1 MNVNGSFSFYND
13 HKPLKQTSTLAQP
26 WLDKISNPAQLGGI
40 EISVLDNGAG
50 RGTRIAWINTGT
62 GLRYKVVIDRAM
74 DIADAFY
81 NQHSLTWLSH
91 GGITSPQP
99 FSHRGM
105 DWIRTFG
112 GGLLTTCGLEHVGG
126 PEKDEYGE
134 RGIHGLISNIPAEI
148 ESIIQPDPRQGKMEF
163 SITGKIK
170 QTQVFGP
177 CFELKRTLSGTLGRA
192 AIRIQ
197 DEVTNCANTP
207 APHMLLYHLNFGW
220 PLADEGADILWN
232 GPWQF
237 SGEKNAAKIFREGN
251 NFRKCPPPLPSH
263 NGPGEEVAFIDIT
276 PDESGRCTAG
286 LYNTQ
291 INLAVAIR
299 FNKKEL
305 PWFTNWQHWGKGEY
319 VTGLEPGTNPPIGQA
334 KARAQNEL
342 IFLEPGETRSY
353 NLEMEVLEQEPNI
366 KRLLQQTHH
375 KNH

>member
-1 MNVNGSFSFYND
+1 
-13 HKPLKQTSTLAQP
+13 LAQP
-26 WLDKISNPAQLGGI
+26 WLNKISNPAQLGGI
-40 EISVLDNGAG
+40 EISVLDNGTG

-99 FSHRGM
+99 FAHRGM

-126 PEKDEYGE
+126 PEKDEHGE

-163 SITGKIK
+163 SITGKVK

-177 CFELKRTLSGTLGRA
+177 SFELRRTLSGALGRA

-207 APHMLLYHLNFGW
+207 GAHMLLYHLNFGW
-220 PLADEGADILWN
+220 PLVDVGADILWN

-237 SGEKNAAKIFREGN
+237 SGDKNAAKIFREGN
-251 NFRKCPPPLPSH
+251 NFRKCPAPLPGH
-263 NGPGEEVAFIDIT
+263 DGPGEEVAFIDIES
-276 PDESGRCTAG
+276 DESGRCTAG
-286 LYNTQ
+286 LYNKQ

-299 FNKKEL
+299 FNKNEL

-334 KARAQNEL
+334 KARAQNSL

-353 NLEMEVLEQEPNI
+353 NLELEVLEQEPNI

>member
-1 MNVNGSFSFYND
+1 
-13 HKPLKQTSTLAQP
+13 LAQP
-26 WLDKISNPAQLGGI
+26 WLNKLSNPAQIGGI

-50 RGTRIAWINTGT
+50 RGTRIAWINTGA

-99 FSHRGM
+99 FAHRGM

-112 GGLLTTCGLEHVGG
+112 GGLLTTCGLDHVGG
-126 PEKDEYGE
+126 PEKDEHGE

-148 ESIIQPDPRQGKMEF
+148 ESVIQPDPIQGKMEF
-163 SITGKIK
+163 GITGKIK

-177 CFELKRTLSGTLGRA
+177 SFELKRTLSGTLGRP

-207 APHMLLYHLNFGW
+207 SAHMLLYHLNFGW
-220 PLADEGADILWN
+220 PLADAGADILWN
-232 GPWQF
+232 GPWEF
-237 SGEKNAAKIFREGN
+237 SGEKSAAKIFREGN
-251 NFRKCPPPLPSH
+251 NFRKCPSPLPSH
-263 NGPGEEVAFIDIT
+263 NGPGEEVAFIDIV

-286 LYNTQ
+286 LYNAQ
-291 INLAVAIR
+291 ISLAVAIR

-334 KARAQNEL
+334 KARAQNTL

-353 NLEMEVLEQEPNI
+353 NVEIEVLEQEGNI